1 MLTQFK
7 LRRMRFPFSAL
18 KIRLEEVNRDLP
30 YLLRIKARMLAWF
43 SILVILFVPLN
54 IIKLLVVESPMFL
67 ARFGFNAIFF
77 SGALLAIN
85 FLLQGKIQT
94 AGSAIALISALPVH
108 GLLLLIPEF
117 KEPLSAATTLFFY
130 ELVCLLIAL
139 VFASR
144 RVASVVLLAA
154 VGSMVFFHF
163 RQLNY
168 DSIPGSIQFAA
179 DTLLR
184 DGLIA
189 MGFTFC
195 LGIALAY
202 LNDIA
207 HRQNELILKE
217 IRATNEN
224 LESIVAERTRDLKH
238 ATQVANEASSAKGE
252 FLANMSHELRTPLHA
267 IIASSELLLDR
278 DDLPSDAAEK
288 ARIIAGSGDL
298 LMRQIGD
305 ILDLSKIEEGHIE
318 LENQPFSLSE
328 VVKDC
333 VELMDAKA
341 KPEELNL
348 KSFLAPQISSFFL
361 GDQYRLRQILLNL
374 ISNAVKFTP
383 SGGNVEIRVLAVN
396 EGEKP
401 LSKIRF
407 EVEDSGIGMDEA
419 TTSKIFGRYN
429 QADSSTT
436 RKYGGTGLGL
446 AISMNLV
453 ELMGGRLE
461 ARSRPGMGSVFFFT
475 LALEATSEQ
484 APPKQDLGPA
494 MDTLNLFILAAD
506 DNAVNRK
513 VIGMQ
518 LKKLGFRHALVKDG
532 VDLLAFLQKEPL
544 PDLILTDCEMP
555 NLDGRE
561 ATRQL
566 RSWANDPK
574 ASAIQKQAA
583 HIPVIA
589 LTAATLA
596 DERIKCIECG
606 MTDYLSK
613 PLKIATL
620 KEMLRKIFSNKI

>member
-1 MLTQFK
+1 MS
-7 LRRMRFPFSAL
+7 FPLAAL
-18 KIRLEEVNRDLP
+18 KNRLAEVNRDLP
-30 YLLRIKARMLAWF
+30 YLLRVKARMLAWF
-43 SILVILFVPLN
+43 SCLVILFVPLN
-54 IIKLLVVESPMFL
+54 IVKLLVVDSPMFL

-77 SGALLAIN
+77 SGAVLAIK

-154 VGSMVFFHF
+154 GASMVLFHF
-163 RQLNY
+163 RLLHY
-168 DSIPGSIQFAA
+168 GPIPGSIHFAA

-202 LNDIA
+202 LNEIA
-207 HRQNELILKE
+207 HLQNELILKE
-217 IRATNEN
+217 IRSTNEN
-224 LESIVAERTRDLKH
+224 LESIVHERTRELEH
-238 ATQVANEASSAKGE
+238 ATKLANEASSAKGE

-278 DDLPSDAAEK
+278 DDLPPDAAEK

-298 LMRQIGD
+298 LVRQIGD

-318 LENQPFSLSE
+318 LENQPFSMKE
-328 VVKDC
+328 VVRDC

-341 KPEELNL
+341 KAEELNL

-361 GDQYRLRQILLNL
+361 GDQFRLRQILLNL
-374 ISNAVKFTP
+374 ISNAIKFTP
-383 SGGNVEIRVLAVN
+383 PGGNVEIRVLAMS
-396 EGEKP
+396 EGGKP
-401 LSKIRF
+401 INKIRF
-407 EVEDSGIGMDEA
+407 EIEDSGIGMDKA
-419 TTSKIFGRYN
+419 TLGKIFTRYN
-429 QADSSTT
+429 QADSSTS
-436 RKYGGTGLGL
+436 RRYGGTGLGL

-453 ELMGGRLE
+453 KLMGGKLE
-461 ARSRPGMGSVFFFT
+461 ARSHPGKGSVFFFT
-475 LALEATSEQ
+475 LALAEASEQ
-484 APPKQDLGPA
+484 EAPRKDLGPA
-494 MDTLNLFILAAD
+494 LDTLDLFILAAD

-518 LKKLGFRHALVKDG
+518 LKKLGFRYALVKDG
-532 VDLLAFLQKEPL
+532 VDLLAYLQKEPL
-544 PDLILTDCEMP
+544 PDIILTDCEMP
-555 NLDGRE
+555 NLNGRE

-566 RSWANDPK
+566 RSWANDPA

-583 HIPVIA
+583 NIPVIA

-620 KEMLRKIFSNKI
+620 KEMLRKIF